1 MKQYHNLYV
10 SRTLQL
16 KKEQVLEKI
25 EKNMVQMNIYLIV
38 LTKNGKNQL
47 EIYDSVMNKQK
58 YFLDNAFLLVGIAEG
73 YDDALRLTETI
84 MADIYSRTG
93 KAEIRTY
100 LLEQQQRFEEGVG
113 R

>member
-1 MKQYHNLYV
+1 MKQYHELYV
-10 SRTLQL
+10 SQTLQS
-16 KKEQVLEKI
+16 KKEQVLSKV
-25 EKNMVQMNIYLIV
+25 EKNAVQMNIYLIV

-58 YFLDNAFLLVGIAEG
+58 YYLDNAFLLVGIAEG
-73 YDDALRLTETI
+73 YDDALLLMETI
-84 MADIYSRTG
+84 MDDIYSRTG

-100 LLEQQQRFEEGVG
+100 LLEQQQQFEERVG